1 MQHRMLSHEN
11 LILNQLY
18 ELFEDQFELYNRLD
32 YCDSEVD
39 LIAIDKKDVKIIRII
54 FDFFS

>member
-18 ELFEDQFELYNRLD
+18 ELFEDQFELYNLLD

-39 LIAIDKKDVKIIRII
+39 LIAIGKKDMKIIRII

>member
-39 LIAIDKKDVKIIRII
+39 LIAIDKKDMRKIRII